1 MLFFL
6 CAPLRPAA
14 VNLWLHPIA
23 MRYKSVLPSI
33 TQLIMLEASNVTFRI
48 GNRAL
53 ISEVS
58 ISFAPGRLHL
68 IIGPNGAGKSTLI
81 KVLARLLRPDT
92 GKVEYEGADAH
103 QRSESDLAK
112 RRAVLSQAVEVAF
125 PLTVREVV
133 MMGRYPHFGG
143 RPGPIDEKIT
153 DELMEF
159 FDVTEFSERNYQT
172 LSGGERQRVNFA
184 RVLAQLWR
192 TSSSSFP
199 IPGSPST
206 LSSCRY
212 LFLDEPLTFLDIRHQ
227 IDFMKKVR
235 GFTDA
240 PDVVTVGVVHDLNL
254 AVRFADQ
261 IVLLNHGR
269 VVATGTAAEVLTT
282 DHIRDVFGVEP
293 TFVPVKQSGVH
304 LIFD

>member
-1 MLFFL
+1 
-6 CAPLRPAA
+6 
-14 VNLWLHPIA
+14 
-23 MRYKSVLPSI
+23 
-33 TQLIMLEASNVTFRI
+33 MLEASNVTFRV
-48 GNRAL
+48 GNKAL

-58 ISFAPGRLHL
+58 VSFAPGMFHL

-81 KVLARLLRPDT
+81 KLLARLLRPHT
-92 GKVEYEGADAH
+92 GKVEYEGTDVR
-103 QRSESDLAK
+103 QQSEAALAK

-133 MMGRYPHFGG
+133 MMGRYPHFGV
-143 RPGPIDEKIT
+143 RPGTVDEEIAN
-153 DELMEF
+153 ELMEF
-159 FDVTEFSERNYQT
+159 FDVTEFSDRNYQT

-192 TSSSSFP
+192 AGSGSSTVP
-199 IPGSPST
+199 DSPPT

-212 LFLDEPLTFLDIRHQ
+212 LFLDEPLTFLDIHHQ
-227 IDFMKKVR
+227 IAFMKKVR
-235 GFTDA
+235 GFADA

-254 AVRFADQ
+254 AARFADQ
-261 IVLLNHGR
+261 IVLLNQGR
-269 VVATGTAAEVLTT
+269 VVATGTALEVLTT

>member
-1 MLFFL
+1 
-6 CAPLRPAA
+6 
-14 VNLWLHPIA
+14 
-23 MRYKSVLPSI
+23 
-33 TQLIMLEASNVTFRI
+33 MLEASNITFRV
-48 GNRAL
+48 GNKAL

-58 ISFAPGRLHL
+58 VSFAPGKLHL

-81 KVLARLLRPDT
+81 KVLARLLRPQI
-92 GKVEYEGADAH
+92 GKVEYEGADVQHA
-103 QRSESDLAK
+103 SEADLAK

-143 RPGPIDEKIT
+143 HPGPVDEKIT

-159 FDVTEFSERNYQT
+159 FDVTEFSDRNYQT

-192 TSSSSFP
+192 ANSGSSSVAD
-199 IPGSPST
+199 SPSSH
-206 LSSCRY
+206 SSCRY
-212 LFLDEPLTFLDIRHQ
+212 LFLDEPLTFLDIHHQ
-227 IDFMKKVR
+227 IAFMKKVR
-235 GFTDA
+235 AFADA

-254 AVRFADQ
+254 AARFADQ
-261 IVLLNHGR
+261 VVLLNHGQ
-269 VVATGTAAEVLTT
+269 VVATGTAAEVLTAPR
-282 DHIRDVFGVEP
+282 IRDVFGVEP
-293 TFVPVKQSGVH
+293 TFVPVKQSGIH

>member
-1 MLFFL
+1 
-6 CAPLRPAA
+6 
-14 VNLWLHPIA
+14 
-23 MRYKSVLPSI
+23 
-33 TQLIMLEASNVTFRI
+33 MLEASNITFRV
-48 GNRAL
+48 GERAL

-58 ISFAPGRLHL
+58 VSFAPGRLHMV
-68 IIGPNGAGKSTLI
+68 IGPNGAGKSTLI

-92 GKVEYEGADAH
+92 GKVEYAGDDVY

-112 RRAVLSQAVEVAF
+112 QRAVLSQAIEVAF

-143 RPGPIDEKIT
+143 RPSPTDEKIV

-159 FDVTEFSERNYQT
+159 FDVMEFSGRNYQT

-192 TSSSSFP
+192 ADSAVSSTV
-199 IPGSPST
+199 PGARTPS
-206 LSSCRY
+206 SSCRY

-227 IDFMKKVR
+227 IEFMKKVR

-254 AVRFADQ
+254 AARFADQ
-261 IVLLNHGR
+261 IILLNHGQ

-282 DHIRDVFGVEP
+282 DRIRDVFGVES
-293 TFVPVKQSGVH
+293 TFVSHKQSGLH